1 MPIITLTRGKEWL
14 SVFALENPDQVLW
27 LYGVEKVGTDRRIS
41 PRSVLTSQ
49 LDAHRSKGWG

>member
-27 LYGVEKVGTDRRIS
+27 LYGVEKVGTDSRIR